1 MKDMFALIACVCGLV
16 ATLLGF
22 AMNPLAY
29 LCVGVAMVHLGIW
42 FYLTWCEQFLGASAP
57 LIPVMS
63 PRDKARV
70 LFYLTGNL
78 AKSCVTQH
86 NAV

>member
-29 LCVGVAMVHLGIW
+29 VFVGVAIVHLSIW
-42 FYLTWCEQFLGASAP
+42 FYLTWCE
-57 LIPVMS
+57 
-63 PRDKARV
+63 
-70 LFYLTGNL
+70 
-78 AKSCVTQH
+78 
-86 NAV
+86 

>member
-29 LCVGVAMVHLGIW
+29 VFVGVALVHLGIW
-42 FYLTWCEQFLGASAP
+42 FYLTWCEQSWGFGP

-63 PRDKARV
+63 PREYARE
-70 LFYLTGNL
+70 LFYLAEYL
-78 AKSCVTQH
+78 AKSCVTQRI
-86 NAV
+86 AV

>member
-29 LCVGVAMVHLGIW
+29 VFVGVAIVHLGIW
-42 FYLTWCEQFLGASAP
+42 FYLTWCE
-57 LIPVMS
+57 
-63 PRDKARV
+63 
-70 LFYLTGNL
+70 
-78 AKSCVTQH
+78 
-86 NAV
+86 